1 MDKSST
7 SIISSYS
14 HDYPSGETME
24 KGTFM
29 IHIDPEKDNQLTMLA
44 AQLNRP
50 KNELVSQAIENFLE
64 VQNWQMEQTRLAM
77 QEADFGLYATDE
89 ELDEIENQYKPS

>member
-1 MDKSST
+1 
-7 SIISSYS
+7 
-14 HDYPSGETME
+14 ME